1 MVEAASTDDVS
12 RPGATLDLTDEALGL
27 PRSVTAGLTY
37 DVLLNDQHVWS
48 LQPERD
54 ATEKGDRL
62 VAAWPKALRPH
73 LKGLADVAVR
83 DHLTGEV
90 LAEGSHAFGGRRNR
104 RVKVADEEGRLL
116 VLDKYDRLIKPMSG
130 QSPELLEELLDAT
143 VRVLKTLQDSVG
155 VPAFVCYGTLLGA
168 VRSGQVIG
176 HDNDIDVAY
185 LSPHRSPVDVIRE
198 SYRIERVLRQHNMVV
213 RRGSGARLN
222 VKFQVSDGSIRCVD
236 IFTACIVEDVLYMQ
250 SDTGFRLPEATI
262 LPLGSVTLHGR
273 EVPAPAQPE
282 RLLAETYGAG
292 WRTPDPSFKYQTPS
306 WLTRRLSGWFG
317 GLSTHR
323 KHWDGFHTKLRSRL
337 PSEPTDFARWVAETY
352 PSSRPLVELG
362 SGTGRDALWFARR
375 HQREV
380 TGLDYSMGA
389 VNRSKRASRQG
400 KLAADFR
407 VFNLYDTR
415 QVLALGAELSRG
427 PSAVDLYARFLL
439 HALEP
444 QGQVNL
450 IRLASMSL
458 RRGGLLFLEFRTP
471 RDRGRPHLF
480 GDHQRHYLRPR
491 AVAAMIRRS
500 GGRVVHRQTGI
511 GLAILDD
518 EDPHVCRMV
527 ATWSDLAPRPRPE
540 AVGPQR

>member
-1 MVEAASTDDVS
+1 MVETASTPVAS
-12 RPGATLDLTDEALGL
+12 RPRATLDLTDKALGL

-37 DVLLNDQHVWS
+37 DVFLNDQHVWS

-54 ATEKGDRL
+54 ASEEGGRL
-62 VAAWPKALRPH
+62 VAAWPAALRPH
-73 LKGLADVAVR
+73 LVGLADVTVR

-90 LAEGSHAFGGRRNR
+90 LAEGTHAFGGRRHR
-104 RVKVADEEGRLL
+104 RVRVIDEGGHLL
-116 VLDKYDRLIKPMSG
+116 VLDKYDRLVRPMSG

-143 VRVLKTLQDSVG
+143 DRVLRTLQDSVG
-155 VPAFVCYGTLLGA
+155 VPAFLCYGTLLGA

-198 SYRIERVLRQHNMVV
+198 SYRIERVLREHDMVV

-222 VKFQVSDGSIRCVD
+222 VKFPLSDGSIRCVD
-236 IFTACIVEDVLYMQ
+236 IFTACFVEDVLYMQ
-250 SDTGFRLPEATI
+250 SDTGFRLPEETI

-282 RLLAETYGAG
+282 RLLAETYGPG

-306 WLTRRLSGWFG
+306 WLMRRLSGWFG

-323 KHWDGFHTKLRSRL
+323 KHWDGFHTHLRSRI
-337 PSEPTDFARWVAETY
+337 PSEPTDFARWVAEEY
-352 PSSRPLVELG
+352 PSRRPLVEIG

-389 VNRSKRASRQG
+389 VNRTNRASRQRN
-400 KLAADFR
+400 LAADFR

-415 QVLALGAELSRG
+415 QVLALGADLSRR
-427 PSAVDLYARFLL
+427 PTAVDLYARFLP
-439 HALEP
+439 HAVEP

-471 RDRGRPHLF
+471 RDQQRPHVF
-480 GDHQRHYLRPR
+480 GDHKRHYLRPR
-491 AVAAMIRRS
+491 EVAAMIRRS
-500 GGRVVHRQTGI
+500 GGRVVHRQAGV
-511 GLAILDD
+511 GMAILED
-518 EDPHVCRMV
+518 EDPYVCRMV
-527 ATWSDLAPRPRPE
+527 ATWSDPATRRRTKALGSRT
-540 AVGPQR
+540 